1 MSQSPGTRA
10 ALDECIHQLKE
21 RSLARIETCFGQL
34 SDEEIWHRP
43 NENVVSVGNLIL
55 HLCGNVT
62 QWVIT
67 TFTDEPD
74 NRVRDLEFSTTGPIP
89 KEELLAKITGVVDR
103 ACQVIDGLTDEQW
116 AAPCSVQGT
125 KQTGASTVIHVVEH
139 FSYHTGQIT
148 LHTKLA
154 KNVDLQYYGGQDL
167 NITAP

>member
-1 MSQSPGTRA
+1 MSQSPGLRA
-10 ALDECIHQLKE
+10 AIDECTHQLKD
-21 RSLARIETCFGQL
+21 RSLARIEKCLGEL

-43 NENVVSVGNLIL
+43 NENLVSVGNLIL

-74 NRVRDLEFSTTGPIP
+74 KRVRDLEFETTDPIP
-89 KEELLAKITGVVDR
+89 KYELLSRISGVVDR
-103 ACQVIDGLTDEQW
+103 ACEVIEGLDDEQW
-116 AAPCSVQGT
+116 AGPQKVQGT
-125 KQTGASTVIHVVEH
+125 DQTGASTVIHAVEH

-154 KNVDLQYYGGQDL
+154 KNVDLQYYGSQDL
-167 NITAP
+167 NITE